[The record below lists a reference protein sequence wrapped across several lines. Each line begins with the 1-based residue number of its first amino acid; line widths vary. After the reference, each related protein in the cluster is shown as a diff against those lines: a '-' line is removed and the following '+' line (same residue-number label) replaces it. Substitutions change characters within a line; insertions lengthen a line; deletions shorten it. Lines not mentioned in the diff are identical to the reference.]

1 MRILVA
7 DDDADVCSLLERALV
22 PPFEVTTVHDAS
34 RAVELAADDAFAL
47 IITDALLPGASSL
60 QLIRAIRARPRRSPL
75 PILMLSGRVSRAPDA
90 GAVAAEADAVLEK
103 PFTLKALRATVRALV
118 AAS

>member
-7 DDDADVCSLLERALV
+7 DDDADVCSLLRRALG
-22 PPFEVTTVHDAS
+22 PPFEITTVHDA
-34 RAVELAADDAFAL
+34 RGALELAGDDAFAL

-60 QLIRAIRARPRRSPL
+60 QLIRELRARPRRSPL
-75 PILMLSGRVSRAPDA
+75 PILMLSGRVTRSPDA

-103 PFTLKALRATVRALV
+103 PFTLAALRATVRALI
-118 AAS
+118 AAP